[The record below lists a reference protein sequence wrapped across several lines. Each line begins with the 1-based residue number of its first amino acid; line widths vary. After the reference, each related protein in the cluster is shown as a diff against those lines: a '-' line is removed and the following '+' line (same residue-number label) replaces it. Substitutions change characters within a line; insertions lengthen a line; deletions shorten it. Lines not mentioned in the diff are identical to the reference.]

1 MIGAGPG
8 KPSLWVVHVVLAL
21 ALWVP
26 TGAEGQHQLRVQ
38 MAGTGLFR
46 GDAHGLIGYDTGT
59 DIGGGDCRPRTLCEA
74 PSWTFVAGAYAGL
87 ATSGLSGYAHLGVE
101 RKLTDQLS
109 LGALAFGFANPYQ
122 GGPALRFDGED
133 VGAIKAGY
141 GWGDADED
149 ADGFFLSIEIAFEFV
164 RDVFFR

>member
-1 MIGAGPG
+1 MIGAGLG
-8 KPSLWVVHVVLAL
+8 KPSLRVVHVVLAV

-26 TGAEGQHQLRVQ
+26 AGAEGQGQLRVQ

-46 GDAHGLIGYDTGT
+46 GDAHVLFGYDRGA
-59 DIGGGDCRPRTLCEA
+59 DIGGGACRPGTLCEV
-74 PSWTFVAGAYAGL
+74 PSWTFLAGVYAGV

-122 GGPALRFDGED
+122 GGPALRFDGND
-133 VGAIKAGY
+133 VGAVKVGY
-141 GWGDADED
+141 GWGDPDED
-149 ADGFFLSIEIAFEFV
+149 DDGFFLAFEVAFAFI
-164 RDVFFR
+164 RDLFR